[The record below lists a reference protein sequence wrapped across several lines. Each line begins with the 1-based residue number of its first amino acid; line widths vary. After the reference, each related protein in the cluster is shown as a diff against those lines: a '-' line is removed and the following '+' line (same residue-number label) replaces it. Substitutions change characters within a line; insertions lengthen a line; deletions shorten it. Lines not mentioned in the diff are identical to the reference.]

1 MKESARDKF
10 TQINSILGQRGQL
23 GLREGGEGRGYV
35 SLHSLKTV
43 TSNKYQASEGG
54 RLGRKGNFCEKLI

>member
-23 GLREGGEGRGYV
+23 GLREGGDGAGVRVLAQSKDSDFKQISSFRGGSSGEEGKF
-35 SLHSLKTV
+35 L
-43 TSNKYQASEGG
+43 
-54 RLGRKGNFCEKLI
+54 